1 MALEDLTGNKYIN
14 ALDAGN
20 PVGTADFVASLD
32 DHIRGIKN
40 VLKKSFPAINGAVNA
55 SPAELN
61 RLDGITVSTTEL
73 NRLAGVSSNV
83 QTQLNTNASNI
94 SSLDSAKAP
103 KANPTFTGTVTVSD
117 RLRVDKTYD
126 EKAVALGTSGTLTC
140 NLASG
145 TLFYTGTLAGNTTF
159 VFSNPVASG
168 RVTSFTLELS
178 NAAGYT
184 ITWPASVKWNE
195 GTEPA
200 WSAGKDIV
208 SFYTRDGGTTWY
220 GFASGLDMS

>member
-14 ALDAGN
+14 ALDSGN

-40 VLKKSFPAINGAVNA
+40 VLKKSFPLITGAVTA
-55 SPAELN
+55 TQAEIN
-61 RLDGITVSTTEL
+61 KLDGVTVTTAEI
-73 NRLAGVSSNV
+73 NRLAGVTSGIQS
-83 QTQLNTNASNI
+83 QLNTNAANI

-103 KANPTFTGTVTVSD
+103 KASPTLTGTVTVSD
-117 RLRVDKTYD
+117 RLRVDKAYD
-126 EKAVALGTSGTLTC
+126 ERAVALGTSGTLTC

-145 TLFYTGTLAGNTTF
+145 TLFYTGALAGNITF

-168 RVTSFTLELS
+168 RVTSFTLELT

-184 ITWPASVKWNE
+184 ITWPTSVKWNE

-200 WSAGKDIV
+200 WSTGKDIV

-220 GFASGLDMS
+220 GFASGLAMA